1 MKNLEQ
7 SFQELAVNLTIS
19 SPQKN
24 EVELETIKLVLDKQ
38 TDCRVFLPVSS
49 DSSTVVFVR

>member
-24 EVELETIKLVLDKQ
+24 EVELETIKLVLDNQ
-38 TDCRVFLPVSS
+38 TECRVVLPVSS
-49 DSSTVVFVR
+49 DSSTVVFVS